1 MKQIKHVVMATKNAV
16 NDALLKPFVALQVGV
31 MALPAFAA
39 DQKFDMPSVTIPGAS
54 EDADPIDLAVSGF
67 RFLGQMVLWVLVL
80 IAGFVVVKNIVKSVN
95 KARKDE
101 DAQWGAVVGDVL
113 GNVVFLVL
121 LIAIATWVN
130 GFLAAP
136 EA

>member
-1 MKQIKHVVMATKNAV
+1 MNAIKNVAIAAKNKV
-16 NDALLKPFVALQVGV
+16 NDRLLKSFIAIQVGA
-31 MALPAFAA
+31 MGLPAIAA
-39 DQKFDMPSVTIPGAS
+39 DQKFDMPTVTIPGAG
-54 EDADPIDLAVSGF
+54 EDADPIDLAVSTF
-67 RFLGQMVLWVLVL
+67 RFMGQLVLWVIVL

-113 GNVVFLVL
+113 GNVVFLVM

-130 GFLAAP
+130 GFLGTS
-136 EA
+136 ET

>member
-1 MKQIKHVVMATKNAV
+1 MKNVIHSINEKVLQGV
-16 NDALLKPFVALQVGV
+16 VALQVGAMGMPV
-31 MALPAFAA
+31 FAA
-39 DQKFDMPSVTIPGAS
+39 DQTFDMPTVTIPGAG
-54 EDADPIDLAVSGF
+54 EDADPVDLAVSGF
-67 RFLGQMVLWVLVL
+67 RFMGQMVLWVLVL

-101 DAQWGAVVGDVL
+101 DAQWGAVVGDIL

-130 GFLAAP
+130 GFLGAP
-136 EA
+136 EGGN